1 MFANLINVISS
12 GMHILIAAYIVF
24 GWAISPVI
32 HAPICVAV
40 IVHWLLNKNRCIMS
54 EGFEDENGF
63 SSGLLSRIGIDIS
76 HSETLKTI
84 VPYILVLIPAAVSVV
99 MAIKGV
105 ELVPQIVQSVMSY
118 AMMLVPFSLIG
129 KKLVGAGYKG
139 IVEGLAAA
147 DAAGAGAGAVTGATA
162 ASTAPATAEESAA

>member
-1 MFANLINVISS
+1 MFANLINVVSS

-32 HAPICVAV
+32 HAPMCVAV

-54 EGFEDENGF
+54 EGFEDKNGF
-63 SSGLLSRIGIDIS
+63 TTGLLGRIGIDIS

-84 VPYILVLIPAAVSVV
+84 VPYILVIIPAAISIVLT
-99 MAIKGV
+99 IKGI
-105 ELVPQIVQSVMSY
+105 ELVPQIIQSIMSY
-118 AMMLVPFSLIG
+118 TMMLVPFSLIG

-139 IVEGLAAA
+139 IVEGLAAV
-147 DAAGAGAGAVTGATA
+147 DAGAGAVATPSEGP
-162 ASTAPATAEESAA
+162 ASATAEESAA

>member
-1 MFANLINVISS
+1 MLADLINLVSS

-32 HAPICVAV
+32 HAPMCVAV

-54 EGFEDENGF
+54 EGFEDSNGF
-63 SSGLLSRIGIDIS
+63 STGLLARVGIDVRQNQ
-76 HSETLKTI
+76 TLKTI
-84 VPYILVLIPAAVSVV
+84 VPYLLVIIPGMISVV
-99 MAIKGV
+99 MAIKGI
-105 ELVPQIVQSVMSY
+105 ELVPHIIQSIMSY
-118 AMMLVPFSLIG
+118 SMMIVPFSLIG

-147 DAAGAGAGAVTGATA
+147 DAGTGVEQKAPSAV
-162 ASTAPATAEESAA
+162 SESAA

>member
-1 MFANLINVISS
+1 MFASLINLVSS

-32 HAPICVAV
+32 HAPICVGV

-54 EGFEDENGF
+54 EGFEDKNGF
-63 SSGLLSRIGIDIS
+63 SSGLLARIGIDIS

-105 ELVPQIVQSVMSY
+105 ELVPQMIQSIMSY
-118 AMMLVPFSLIG
+118 SMMLVPFSLIG

-139 IVEGLAAA
+139 IVEGLATA
-147 DAAGAGAGAVTGATA
+147 DAGAGAVTA
-162 ASTAPATAEESAA
+162 AINTVIPEKESS